1 MAEEKLQT
9 ENLGTL
15 LFNIEGGQIMLPDIA
30 VAEIIEFREVVSP
43 EGEVPV
49 WFLGH
54 IEWRGLTIPVVSFE
68 AMNHGSFFT
77 HSNRLKIIVING
89 LAGSE
94 LRYWAFVTLETP
106 KMQRINSDSIVADN
120 TAELGEAQLM
130 AAELMGEPVII
141 PDLVKIEK
149 NILSH
154 S

>member
-1 MAEEKLQT
+1 
-9 ENLGTL
+9 
-15 LFNIEGGQIMLPDIA
+15 
-30 VAEIIEFREVVSP
+30 
-43 EGEVPV
+43 
-49 WFLGH
+49 
-54 IEWRGLTIPVVSFE
+54 
-68 AMNHGSFFT
+68 
-77 HSNRLKIIVING
+77 LKIIVING